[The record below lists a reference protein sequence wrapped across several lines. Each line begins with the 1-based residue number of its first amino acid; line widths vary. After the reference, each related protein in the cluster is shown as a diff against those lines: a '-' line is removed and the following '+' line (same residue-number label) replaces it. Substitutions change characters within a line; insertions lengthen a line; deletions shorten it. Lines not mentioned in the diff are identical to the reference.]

1 MFMKRESFGFVPQLI
16 GFIQHAYYASIEF
29 NENTTNFKM
38 ITGSEQNVHRFLFDL
53 PKLVF
58 EILFPFIYSEC
69 QSYNTVISAS
79 MFKVNLNNWREI
91 MWLPLM

>member
-1 MFMKRESFGFVPQLI
+1 MFIKRESFGFVPQLI

-58 EILFPFIYSEC
+58 EILFLLFIANVKAVI
-69 QSYNTVISAS
+69 QSY
-79 MFKVNLNNWREI
+79 
-91 MWLPLM
+91 LPRC